1 MWRVRENDDGTSLR
15 NGVDMYKN
23 ERKQQKETEK
33 IRSSNKNE
41 NVAADAVKMCNFI
54 WTRRICPNGGWWA
67 KTHR

>member
-23 ERKQQKETEK
+23 ERKRQKETEK

-54 WTRRICPNGGWWA
+54 
-67 KTHR
+67 